1 MFRPSVSEHAIRR
14 VIEVLRSGWVGEGP
28 RVAELEERLAGLLGV
43 PPVALNS
50 GTSALHLA
58 LRLAGVGPGDEVV
71 TTAQT
76 MLATSQ
82 AILAVGAQPVYA
94 DLQYATGNLDPASAA
109 AAITPRTRAILA
121 VDWAGYPCDWDE
133 LGELARRHGLTTID
147 DAAHAL
153 GARYRGAPVGSLAD
167 HTCFSLQAIK
177 HLTTGDG
184 GLLCSRAAADRR
196 RARAL
201 RWFGIDRETR
211 QPSILGEALFEV
223 AELGYKYQM
232 NDVAAAIGLGN
243 LEELEAWSERRREL
257 ARRYRAALRG
267 VAGLQLFE
275 RAEDRLSAD
284 WLFSVHVERRRDF
297 CVALGERGVEVSV
310 VHSRIDRHPVCGG
323 RRRGLTALD
332 RFEETHVC
340 LPLHAGL
347 SDAEHAHVVQAVRT
361 GW

>member
-1 MFRPSVSEHAIRR
+1 
-14 VIEVLRSGWVGEGP
+14 
-28 RVAELEERLAGLLGV
+28 VAV
-43 PPVALNS
+43 NS

-82 AILAVGAQPVYA
+82 AILAVGALPVYA
-94 DLQYATGNLDPASAA
+94 DIQYATGNLDPASAA
-109 AAITPRTRAILA
+109 AAVTERTRAILA

-133 LGELARRHGLTTID
+133 LREVARRHGLATVD

-153 GARYRGAPVGSLAD
+153 GARYRDRPVGTVAD
-167 HTCFSLQAIK
+167 HTCFSLQAVK

-184 GLLCSRAAADRR
+184 GLLCCLADADRR

-211 QPSILGEALFEV
+211 LPSILGEAEFEV
-223 AELGYKYQM
+223 RELGYKYQM

-243 LEELEAWSERRREL
+243 LEELDTWTERRRQL
-257 ARRYRAALRG
+257 ARRYRDTLG
-267 VAGLQLFE
+267 SVAGLTLFE
-275 RAEDRLSAD
+275 RGADRVSAE

-297 CVALGERGVEVSV
+297 CAALAGRGVEVSV
-310 VHSRIDRHPVCGG
+310 VHSRIDRHPICGG
-323 RRRGLTALD
+323 LRPGLEALERFD
-332 RFEETHVC
+332 RTHIC
-340 LPLHAGL
+340 LPLHSGL
-347 SDAEHAHVVQAVRT
+347 SDVQHAHVVASVRA